1 VSFPSVFP
9 TWWIA
14 LTALSAAGSSAIVLL
29 FFQLRLKTIS
39 VLEVVLLT
47 LVVGVSVLVGRL
59 VCNISLLNNDPIS
72 GFSPNDLL
80 CPMLTFVMLEIFM
93 GLHPL
98 KQAKAWLRLRALLV
112 LVSFA
117 VNVLTI

>member
-14 LTALSAAGSSAIVLL
+14 LTALTAAGSSAVVLL
-29 FFQLRLKTIS
+29 FFQVRLKAIS
-39 VLEVVLLT
+39 ALSVVLLT
-47 LVVGVSVLVGRL
+47 LVVGTSVFVGRL
-59 VCNISLLNNDPIS
+59 VCNIASLNNDPVS

-80 CPMLTFVMLEIFM
+80 CPMLTFVMLEVFI
-93 GLHPL
+93 GLCPL
-98 KQAKAWLRLRALLV
+98 EQKTWLRLRALLV

-117 VNVLTI
+117 VNFLTI